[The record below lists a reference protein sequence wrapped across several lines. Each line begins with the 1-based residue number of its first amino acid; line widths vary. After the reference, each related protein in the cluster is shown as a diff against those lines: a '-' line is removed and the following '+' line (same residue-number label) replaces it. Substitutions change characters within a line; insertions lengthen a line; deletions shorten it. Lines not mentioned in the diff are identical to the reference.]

1 MCSGLRKE
9 MNLLSVVLIAAAAF
23 DLDLQIGGH
32 TFFILINRE
41 HELCEEYSM
50 LKLLPLQLLDKI
62 LVILH
67 LFSE

>member
-1 MCSGLRKE
+1 

-23 DLDLQIGGH
+23 ELDLQIGGH
-32 TFFILINRE
+32 ILINRE
-41 HELCEEYSM
+41 HELCEEYSV